1 MTGEVHLDAKPK
13 VRVVL
18 CGDRQLAVDSLQ
30 LLLDAADTD
39 VVAVVVSAPG
49 RASHASALRDLAGT
63 GVPVLVGDELRSDGG
78 LARLSSLEPDVL
90 LSVHFPYLV
99 PQAVLDLPTIGA
111 YNLHPAMLPHG
122 RGWHTVSWAL
132 LEGAPTGC
140 TLHRMTLELDR
151 GPIVAQRRVDP
162 VGLETAH
169 ELYGRVLAA
178 EAALLAEMWPQVRSW
193 PEYERPQP
201 DGGPPA
207 RAARDLL
214 GHPDRDL
221 TSREVWPT
229 EDLVRVLRSFTT
241 SDPNE
246 ALQLTVGD
254 ERWRVRLERAEP
266 LPGTYP

>member
-1 MTGEVHLDAKPK
+1 MIGDDLTGSRPR

-18 CGDRQLAVDSLQ
+18 CGDRQLAVESLRM
-30 LLLDAADTD
+30 LLEAADTD
-39 VVAVVVSAPG
+39 VVAVVVSGPG
-49 RASHASALRDLAGT
+49 RESHATALRSLAGA
-63 GVPVLVGDELRSDGG
+63 GVPVLVGDDLRSVDGIAT
-78 LARLSSLEPDVL
+78 LTELQPDVL

-193 PEYERPQP
+193 PEYEQPQP
-201 DGGPPA
+201 EDGLPA

-214 GHPDRDL
+214 AHPDRDL
-221 TSREVWPT
+221 TSRDVWPT

-241 SDPNE
+241 SDANE

-266 LPGTYP
+266 LPGTNP